1 MASATTDE
9 SDAGAS
15 RRRLL
20 KGAVAGAG
28 ALWVAPTIDSFFSP
42 AAAASGTATGQLRK
56 DPNGT
61 LANRCISGCNG
72 IVGGGQNNCSPAG
85 RGAVVFTRNVGSP
98 DTICVSITLESGPN
112 ITGRDIYISMSDG
125 TSCISQV
132 KVGDWAASPAN
143 GPQTY
148 CTNVASGATWF
159 SVHMPVSGGGGTDI
173 YTSDAVNLP

>member
-1 MASATTDE
+1 M
-9 SDAGAS
+9 
-15 RRRLL
+15 L
-20 KGAVAGAG
+20 GAG

-42 AAAASGTATGQLRK
+42 AAAASGTANGSLRK

-85 RGAVVFTRNVGSP
+85 RGSVVFTRNAGSP
-98 DTICVSITLESGPN
+98 DTICVSITLSSGPD
-112 ITGRDIYISMSDG
+112 ITGRDVYISMSNG
-125 TSCISQV
+125 TNCLTQV
-132 KVGDWAASPAN
+132 KVADWAASPAN
-143 GPQTY
+143 GPQSW
-148 CTNVASGATWF
+148 CTNVVSGATWF